1 MAKVRGSDTTMTARR
16 GDNDE
21 AWLNDLRSND
31 LVVRDDSAGDLRDML
46 HRGLGKALSKRGRID
61 EAFLEDVCQDACI
74 KIIDKLGTFSGRSK
88 FRTRAVTIA
97 VHTALSSMRKRDW
110 HHVSLES
117 MSAVAEFK
125 PGIAIDSPEKIDQE
139 NNQAEFLRKLEELI
153 RSELTQKQ
161 WLAITAELRG
171 MPLSQIAE
179 KIGINANSL
188 YKLMHDARKKLRQ
201 SLEASGFTIDDVHEA
216 WA

>member
-1 MAKVRGSDTTMTARR
+1 MTARR

-21 AWLNDLRSND
+21 AWINDLRSND
-31 LVVRDDSAGDLRDML
+31 LMVRDDAARDLGDML
-46 HRGLGKALSKRGRID
+46 RRGLGKALSKRGRID
-61 EAFLEDVCQDACI
+61 EAFLDDVCQDACI
-74 KIIDKLGTFSGRSK
+74 KIIDNLGTFAGRSK
-88 FRTRAVTIA
+88 FRTWAVTIA

-117 MSAVAEFK
+117 MSADSAFD
-125 PGIAIDSPEKIDQE
+125 PGVVINSPQKLDQE
-139 NNQAEFLRKLEELI
+139 NDQAQFLKKLEELI
-153 RSELTQKQ
+153 GSELTQKQ
-161 WLAITAELRG
+161 WLAITAELHG

-179 KIGINANSL
+179 KLGSNANSL
-188 YKLMHDARKKLRQ
+188 YKLMHDARRKLRH

>member
-1 MAKVRGSDTTMTARR
+1 MTARR

-21 AWLNDLRSND
+21 AWIIDLRSND
-31 LVVRDDSAGDLRDML
+31 LLVRDDAAGDLRDML

-61 EAFLEDVCQDACI
+61 EAFLDDVCQDACI
-74 KIIDKLGTFSGRSK
+74 KIIGKLETFAGRSK
-88 FRTRAVTIA
+88 FRTWAVTIA
-97 VHTALSSMRKRDW
+97 VRTALSRMRKRDW

-117 MSAVAEFK
+117 MSADSAFD
-125 PGIAIDSPEKIDQE
+125 PGVVIDSPQKLDQE
-139 NNQAEFLRKLEELI
+139 NDQAQFVKKLEELI
-153 RSELTQKQ
+153 GSELTQKQ
-161 WLAITAELRG
+161 WIAITAELHG

-179 KIGINANSL
+179 KLGSNANSL